1 VAGGAGRHR
10 TPRCIAVGAG
20 RPGSA
25 ARCAIASSAQNG
37 PHQLGFGSFSRLQRQ
52 PRTTD
57 HFGVLSIRAARRYRW
72 RLAGG
77 RLTAGSG
84 TVRFTPNRLER
95 RRPDTFWQCP
105 AENVTGVRA
114 SRKIWLV
121 VETVSGAEMFRVF
134 GAAAAVPKL
143 EEALLP
149 YVGRHRKPGAEPV

>member
-1 VAGGAGRHR
+1 M
-10 TPRCIAVGAG
+10 
-20 RPGSA
+20 
-25 ARCAIASSAQNG
+25 
-37 PHQLGFGSFSRLQRQ
+37 RLQAQ

-95 RRPDTFWQCP
+95 RRPDTFWECP
-105 AENVTGVRA
+105 AVDVTGVRA
-114 SRKIWLV
+114 NGKIWLS
-121 VETVSGAEMFRVF
+121 VETASGAEMFRVF

-143 EEALLP
+143 EEALSA
-149 YVGRHRKPGAEPV
+149 YVGRHRKPGDEPV